1 MQRRRLIGVGI
12 GVLAAALLGLAVLLF
27 IAALGTALG
36 ESTEKSTSDALA
48 VGSLVAGVGFLAA
61 LVGAIVVLVSARTP
75 GQAAS
80 QRRSPGPRT
89 VLGAVGYLIAL
100 WFSLGLI
107 FQNAAGASGSQAP
120 VSSIV
125 LILSLAGFVTVFAG
139 GLAAFAMRRSSRL
152 VALTAVAAGTLYGV
166 AAIIGLVF
174 GQGF

>member
-1 MQRRRLIGVGI
+1 MLGV
-12 GVLAAALLGLAVLLF
+12 
-27 IAALGTALG
+27 
-36 ESTEKSTSDALA
+36 
-48 VGSLVAGVGFLAA
+48 
-61 LVGAIVVLVSARTP
+61 
-75 GQAAS
+75 
-80 QRRSPGPRT
+80 
-89 VLGAVGYLIAL
+89 VGYLIAL